1 MKEWERK
8 FDEEQKIK
16 EDTLIKNFYKDSSD
30 ENKEIDL
37 NKSDNELNNNE
48 IGYEKSNNDDDNP
61 NIEENNSNESNDNLK

>member
-1 MKEWERK
+1 M
-8 FDEEQKIK
+8 EQIINKIK

-48 IGYEKSNNDDDNP
+48 IGYEKSDFDNNNPSSNDDT
-61 NIEENNSNESNDNLK
+61 K

>member
-48 IGYEKSNNDDDNP
+48 IGYEKTDFDNNNPSSNDDT
-61 NIEENNSNESNDNLK
+61 K